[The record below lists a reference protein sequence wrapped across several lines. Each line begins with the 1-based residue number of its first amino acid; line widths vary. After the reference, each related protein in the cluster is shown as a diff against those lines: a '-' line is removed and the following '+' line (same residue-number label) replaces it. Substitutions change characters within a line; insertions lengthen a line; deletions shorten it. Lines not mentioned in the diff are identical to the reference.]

1 MYFQIKALKHL
12 IRCPNVEDGAALD
25 MAIET
30 VGRAQDESLSRM
42 LIDYLLGE
50 NDGIPKV
57 LMTIMIDIAFAGRE
71 INLFTDFYLPLFI
84 SPFHSF
90 ATPL

>member
-1 MYFQIKALKHL
+1 M
-12 IRCPNVEDGAALD
+12 EDGAALD

-30 VGRAQDESLSRM
+30 VGRAHDDALSRI

-57 LMTIMIDIAFAGRE
+57 PYSPTHSITICITIQCNHPS
-71 INLFTDFYLPLFI
+71 IV
-84 SPFHSF
+84 
-90 ATPL
+90 